1 MITRT
6 KPRWFYGVCIF
17 ITGIVLSLMNQ
28 GCALSSNPYF
38 HQARNFQKGKLTE
51 DTSFVYRLPYHP
63 GARHRL
69 IQGYYSRGTHK
80 YRAALDFGMKKG
92 TPVLAAR
99 DGVVERIKDDS
110 NRGGM
115 YKRYRPHANYV
126 TILHEDGTRASYRHL
141 AFQSVRV
148 QPGDQVETG
157 QVLGLC
163 GKTGYTF
170 TAHLHFMVSTLV
182 KGEWRQIPTR
192 FKTTHGVTYLK
203 PYKRYR
209 ATEPETQE
217 TLSGDH

>member
-217 TLSGDH
+217 TLTGDH

>member
-1 MITRT
+1 MIIKT
-6 KPRWFYGVCIF
+6 KPSWIF
-17 ITGIVLSLMNQ
+17 SVYIFSGCIVLSLIHQ
-28 GCALSSNPYF
+28 GCALSSDPQF
-38 HQARNFQKGKLTE
+38 HQVRKLQRVTLRE
-51 DTSFVYRLPYHP
+51 DTSYVYRLPYHP